1 MKKRICLMIDDD
13 VDKKVRV
20 IQAKW
25 IKNNHESFS
34 YSKAVNQVLRTYF

>member
-1 MKKRICLMIDDD
+1 MIDDD

-25 IKNNHESFS
+25 IKNNHDSFS